1 MISEIRMPQF
11 GVTMES
17 GTVSQWNKQVGDTVH
32 TGDVLLSI
40 ETEKLTNDVVSE
52 ADGILLAIVAQE
64 GEDVPVQGL
73 LGVIGAEGDTWA
85 QPDASEPAAAP
96 APAAQ
101 PAAAAAAVAPAG
113 KLSDGRIKVSPLAKK
128 VAEEL
133 GVDLTKVQSTGTTGR
148 IKAKDVRR
156 YYEQLQQAAQK
167 ASAPAEVQE
176 DVRERMSAARR
187 VIARRMTESVNTAPQ
202 VTLTREICV
211 DRLVELH
218 QSIKKAEK
226 DRKVSI
232 NDLLIK
238 LLAAACASEP
248 VLNVSVDGE
257 DLIRHSHINVG
268 VAVALPDGLLVPV
281 VRDADR
287 KGAFA
292 IAEETHQLIAQA
304 REGRLSPDALTG
316 GTITISNLGSFEVEG
331 FSPIVNL
338 PEAAIMGIGR
348 IVRKA
353 IVEEDGSF
361 RAANMMT
368 ASLTFDHRAADGA
381 TAARLLKK
389 FAQLV
394 ENPAWTLM

>member
-85 QPDASEPAAAP
+85 QPDASEPAAA
-96 APAAQ
+96 
-101 PAAAAAAVAPAG
+101 AAVAPAG

-167 ASAPAEVQE
+167 ASAPAKVQE

-202 VTLTREICV
+202 VTLTREICA

>member
-73 LGVIGAEGDTWA
+73 LGVIGAEGDTWT
-85 QPDASEPAAAP
+85 QPGASEPVAAP
-96 APAAQ
+96 VPAAQ
-101 PAAAAAAVAPAG
+101 SAAAAAAAPAG

-202 VTLTREICV
+202 VTLTREICA

-226 DRKVSI
+226 ERKVSI